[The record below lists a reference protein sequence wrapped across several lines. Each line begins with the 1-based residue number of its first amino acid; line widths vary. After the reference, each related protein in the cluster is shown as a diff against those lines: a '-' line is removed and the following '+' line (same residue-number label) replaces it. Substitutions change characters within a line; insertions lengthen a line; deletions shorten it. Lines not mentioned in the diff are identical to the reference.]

1 MKSMVC
7 DYDSVQREVA
17 AQEALSES
25 AKTSEAAGKQYVR
38 QALDHFELS
47 RGDHNYHFFIHEP
60 LGATLNFFL
69 DISRGT
75 LPIYYVKE
83 LAYQILQAL
92 EFIHGAR
99 VIHAGSTLSLSHHP
113 LIYPYL

>member
-7 DYDSVQREVA
+7 DYGSVEREVA
-17 AQEALSES
+17 AQKALSES

-47 RGDHNYHFFIHEP
+47 QDGRNYHFLIHEP
-60 LGATLNFFL
+60 LGVTLDFFL
-69 DISRGT
+69 DISHES

-83 LAYQILQAL
+83 VAYQILQAL
-92 EFIHGAR
+92 EFIHGAG
-99 VIHAGSTLSLSHHP
+99 VIHAGTTTLPLSHP
-113 LIYPYL
+113 IP